1 MLTKIGTNS
10 YLTED
15 GFPAVPLWIDRPD
28 RKGTRFVHWHGP
40 TYDGGCDYL
49 TVSVVTDTFRHSGVL
64 TLDYQDWYGQT
75 GNELRAVYQRIGR
88 ERLKQLRDET
98 NALLQREWEKSSE
111 SPWQGPHPN
120 QDRMLDV
127 LLPVAGSN
135 EWMTL
140 GF

>member
-98 NALLQREWEKSSE
+98 NALLQREWR
-111 SPWQGPHPN
+111 SPASRRGKARTRTRTGCSMSCCPSPG
-120 QDRMLDV
+120 RTS
-127 LLPVAGSN
+127 G
-135 EWMTL
+135 
-140 GF
+140 